1 MDVSGGTIDITANDD
16 GLNAADGSDSTY
28 TDPFGGG
35 NDSCVITISGGV
47 LNIDAGGDGLDSNG
61 SLYVT
66 GGEVYVSG
74 STGDGDSA
82 LDYNGSASVTGGIV
96 VAAGMRG
103 MAQSFGADSTQGS
116 ILLSFGQSTTE
127 PITLQDSD
135 GTVLASY
142 TPPKAYDSV
151 AVSAPGLTTGSTY
164 TVTACGESTEVT
176 LDSLIYG
183 GGMGGMGFGGMGG
196 MTPPDGTE
204 APDGMTPP
212 DGTELPDGMTPP
224 DGSTDGSDS
233 PEPPSG
239 GFPGGN
245 GGTPP
250 AKPQN

>member
-1 MDVSGGTIDITANDD
+1 MT
-16 GLNAADGSDSTY
+16 
-28 TDPFGGG
+28 
-35 NDSCVITISGGV
+35 
-47 LNIDAGGDGLDSNG
+47 IDAGGDGLDSNG

-82 LDYNGSASVTGGIV
+82 LDYDGSASVTGGIV

-103 MAQSFGADSTQGS
+103 MAQNFGADSTQGS

-151 AVSAPGLTTGSTY
+151 VVSAPGLTTGSTY

-176 LDSLIYG
+176 LDSLISG

-239 GFPGGN
+239 GFPSGN

>member
-1 MDVSGGTIDITANDD
+1 MTLSGGTFTLDCRDDALHSNGDLTISGGSFDLSAGDDGAHADGALAVSGGEITVRTCHEGLEGATVDVSGGTIDITANDD

-103 MAQSFGADSTQGS
+103 MAQNFGADSTQGS
-116 ILLSFGQSTTE
+116 ILLSFGQSPSRSRTATARSS
-127 PITLQDSD
+127 PPTRPRRPM
-135 GTVLASY
+135 TVS
-142 TPPKAYDSV
+142 S
-151 AVSAPGLTTGSTY
+151 SAR
-164 TVTACGESTEVT
+164 
-176 LDSLIYG
+176 
-183 GGMGGMGFGGMGG
+183 
-196 MTPPDGTE
+196 
-204 APDGMTPP
+204 
-212 DGTELPDGMTPP
+212 
-224 DGSTDGSDS
+224 
-233 PEPPSG
+233 
-239 GFPGGN
+239 
-245 GGTPP
+245 P
-250 AKPQN
+250 A